1 MCHQSPTLNL
11 RINGTMKSFLRV
23 STGLTLAISIGG
35 LALTL
40 AGCEKKPAAATQ
52 VAAKVN
58 SDEISVHQINY
69 ALSKLPGVTPEKADQ
84 ARRQILSQ
92 LVEQQLA
99 VQQATENKLDRSPE
113 VVAAMEA
120 TKREILTR
128 AYYSQLLA
136 GLPQPTTDEVKKY
149 YREHPELFAERRVY
163 SLQEI
168 VIPADKAPL
177 KELHGMTGSKSLGE
191 IATWLKKNNVPFAGN
206 SGIRAAEQVPL
217 NVLAKL
223 HASADG
229 KILIIETPPTVQ
241 VVRIAASQ
249 ATPIDETTAE
259 QPIRQF
265 LANQRARE
273 AVAQHA
279 KLLQEKAKI
288 EYLGEYAANN
298 EAKPAAESAAAPAA
312 TAPAAAAAAPEE
324 GQRASKASAPNVEKG
339 IAALK

>member
-1 MCHQSPTLNL
+1 L
-11 RINGTMKSFLRV
+11 RIIGTMKSFLRV
-23 STGLTLAISIGG
+23 SSGLTLAISIGG

-40 AGCEKKPAAATQ
+40 VGCDKKPAAASQ

-58 SDEISVHQINY
+58 SDEISVHQVNY
-69 ALSKLPGVTPEKADQ
+69 ALSKLPNVTPEKAEQ

-128 AYYSQLLA
+128 AYYSQVLA
-136 GLPQPTTDEVKKY
+136 GLPQPTADEIKKY
-149 YREHPELFAERRVY
+149 YREHPELFAQRRVY

-177 KELHGMTGSKSLGE
+177 KELRAMAGSKSLGD
-191 IATWLKKNNVPFAGN
+191 IAAWLKKKDVPFAGN

-217 NVLAKL
+217 NVLALL
-223 HASADG
+223 HETADG
-229 KILIIETPPTVQ
+229 KILVIETPPNVQ
-241 VVRIAASQ
+241 VVRIAGSQ
-249 ATPIDETTAE
+249 STPVDEATAE
-259 QPIRQF
+259 QPIRQY
-265 LANQRARE
+265 LSNLRARD

-279 KLLQEKAKI
+279 RLLQEKAKI
-288 EYLGEYAANN
+288 EYLGEFAKNN
-298 EAKPAAESAAAPAA
+298 EARPAAAESAAAPAEA
-312 TAPAAAAAAPEE
+312 TPVAAPASDQREPAA
-324 GQRASKASAPNVEKG
+324 KASAPSNKVEKG